1 MIRSIIVLFIFI
13 FIVLINAK
21 EFGICSCFKPDYDG
35 SCCIVAKG
43 SMYGNVCRTYD
54 WNYVENYERC
64 CNKINGKVKCKPGYT
79 N

>member
-1 MIRSIIVLFIFI
+1 MQKNLEYVL
-13 FIVLINAK
+13 VLNQIMM
-21 EFGICSCFKPDYDG
+21 EV
-35 SCCIVAKG
+35 CCIVAKG

-54 WNYVENYERC
+54 WNYVENYEKC